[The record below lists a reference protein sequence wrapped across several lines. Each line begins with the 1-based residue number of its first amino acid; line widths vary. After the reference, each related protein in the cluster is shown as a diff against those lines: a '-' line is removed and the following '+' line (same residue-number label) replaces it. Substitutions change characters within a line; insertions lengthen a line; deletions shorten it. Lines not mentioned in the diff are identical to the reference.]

1 MNNILITGAN
11 GQLGTELRTLL
22 DAKGISYTATDSKEL
37 DITNAEGVN
46 AYFQEHKPELVFHC
60 AAYTAVDAAEEEPGK
75 SIDELVNVT
84 GTQNIA
90 TAAEPVGATLVY
102 ISTDYVFD
110 GQNDGMYE
118 EMDKQN
124 PQNEYG
130 RTKSLGEKA
139 VRDTMSKY
147 YIIRTSWV
155 FGKYG
160 KNFVYTMLNLS
171 KTHDVLTVVD
181 DQVGR
186 PTWTY
191 TLAQFMLYA
200 VENKIAYGTYNLSN
214 DNQANWFE
222 FATEILKDT
231 KTEVEPVSSAEYPQ
245 KAHRPEHS
253 VLSLEKTKATGFK
266 IPAWQE
272 ALKQMMA
279 IIDK

>member
-90 TAAEPVGATLVY
+90 TAAESVGATLVY

-160 KNFVYTMLNLS
+160 KNFVYTMLNFS

-191 TLAQFMLYA
+191 TLAQFMLFA

-266 IPAWQE
+266 IPTWQE